1 MAKPSKKRFNEL
13 CQLAENKDNTF
24 IGRSSG
30 GTEYIFLIDEPTL
43 NVYYRTFSDNT
54 ATGEVN
60 AVKFSKFKLDNPS
73 LSQVEIGD
81 KDSLDREDHV
91 YNDQIIAKI
100 KEFKTKRK
108 INQAANKKGDE
119 KMNENEI
126 KQGVVAQEGQP
137 VEQPTQPVVE
147 EQVVETEP
155 AVVNEPAEAPVVEQQ
170 PAQPE
175 VKTEPKPV
183 NSSNDVDFTLK
194 YGNYLKYLLDEAEYS
209 DDFRKIPLDER
220 RNAAFKLFSYELQR
234 VFPEVENLL
243 TVENVRKNYNNGLQ
257 YNFIDENKQP
267 VELTEEQQNVVD
279 LVNSHFEN
287 FHYEEEVE
295 DLVSKL
301 AGRFV
306 NLKLD
311 TGRDQKGWEEEILN
325 LVENGQLF
333 VIDSQVPYSATQKQ
347 AFLNANRDLID
358 LQIKNAVRGVEAQDN
373 LKTVFEVYAENL
385 AKLGGK
391 KTVKTWLAEIT
402 RVYGKTGKETA
413 VSTENISEEQK
424 VLVNDLNRFI
434 SDIHYEENR
443 DYEISA
449 LAETLTGKWNLDFKK
464 ADWEAEIRKAI
475 DSGKRYEATEEG
487 TQNYVL
493 DLNKKLI
500 SWTIQDALRYA
511 SNKEKHDVI
520 VRTLALEMKHV
531 FGGKDVEEWR
541 VEIENAYKENKN
553 FEVKYDG
560 EMPPVKN
567 QVVDIV
573 NKHLR
578 DLHAQEEKENALVV
592 PQQGG
597 VKKRTKKPLSPA
609 TKKTLTAIFASIVAF
624 GLVTGAVALGI
635 HITKNSEDNNKGDGN
650 TNSDT
655 NVNTNG
661 DVSINNATI
670 AEKLE
675 DKFGEKLDLQS
686 VVTEVKDGKVTVIVK
701 SEDGQKLYKVVGA
714 DKGNDGK
721 VTLDDVNDLL
731 LTENAT
737 EACLGTK
744 FFTGAHEGEMENAN
758 EVYVFVS
765 KPDAEYNVNVCT
777 YEYTVN
783 GVITTQGS
791 CKISATK
798 FNNDADYEQKAV
810 LVALGKSDYNGYR
823 QGESEKNMT
832 TDNNGTVKPVE
843 DENENT
849 TTAAVAENG
858 DKYLFVPGGERE
870 L

>member
-13 CQLAENKDNTF
+13 CQLEENKDKTF

-30 GTEYIFLIDEPTL
+30 GTEYIFLIDESTL
-43 NVYYRTFSDNT
+43 NVYYRTFSDNS

-100 KEFKTKRK
+100 KEFKAKRK

-126 KQGVVAQEGQP
+126 KQGVVAQESQP
-137 VEQPTQPVVE
+137 VEQPVVE

-155 AVVNEPAEAPVVEQQ
+155 AVVNEPTQEPVVEQQ

-183 NSSNDVDFTLK
+183 TSSNDVDFTLK
-194 YGNYLKYLLDEAEYS
+194 YGNYLNYLLDEAEYS
-209 DDFRKIPLDER
+209 DDFRKIPLDDR

-234 VFPEVENLL
+234 VFPESNGFTFED
-243 TVENVRKNYNNGLQ
+243 VRKQ
-257 YNFIDENKQP
+257 YNANKNYEFVDEKGQTIN
-267 VELTEEQQNVVD
+267 LNDDQQNVVD

-287 FHYEEEVE
+287 FHYEERVE

-306 NLKLD
+306 TLKLD
-311 TGRDQKGWEEEILN
+311 TSRDQKGWEEEILN
-325 LVENGQLF
+325 LIENGQLF

-358 LQIKNAVRGVEAQDN
+358 LQIDNAVRGVEAQDE

-391 KTVKTWLAEIT
+391 KTVKTWLSEIT

-475 DSGKRYEATEEG
+475 DSGKRYEATEKG

-493 DLNKKLI
+493 DLNEKLI

-511 SNKEKHDVI
+511 SNKEKHDII

-578 DLHAQEEKENALVV
+578 DLHAQEEKENTPVV

-609 TKKTLTAIFASIVAF
+609 TKKTLGIVAAIVAGAIIGVSATAI
-624 GLVTGAVALGI
+624 GI
-635 HITKNSEDNNKGDGN
+635 LLKNNESNNNKGDGN

-737 EACLGTK
+737 EANLGTV
-744 FFTGAHEGEMENAN
+744 FFTGDHEGEMDNADRI
-758 EVYVFVS
+758 FISVS
-765 KPDAEYNVNVCT
+765 KPDAEYKVKVET
-777 YEYTVN
+777 FEYTAN
-783 GVITTQGS
+783 GVVVTESS
-791 CKISATK
+791 CEVTAAKWNSDVY
-798 FNNDADYEQKAV
+798 NEQKAT

-858 DKYLFVPGGERE
+858 DKYLFVTSADRE